1 MEKVQEQLDPELVVE
16 GEAERSWMRRL
27 GPGLITGAAD
37 DDPSGIATYS
47 QAGAQFGFG
56 LLWTML
62 LTYPLMVAIQLVS
75 ARMGRVDRRTGLA
88 TNLRRHYPPTVLFLA
103 VLVLF
108 VANTINIAADI
119 AAMGAAA
126 KLVLGGPVQ
135 LYVVL
140 LGVFSLLLQVFV
152 PYERYARYLKWLT
165 LTLFVYVA
173 IVFVIPFD
181 WKAVAFSIV
190 KPPITLSAPYLTT
203 VVAVLGT
210 TISPY
215 LFFWQASQEVEEI
228 RSSPGQRPLL
238 RAPLQATAQLK
249 RINLD
254 TWVGMGLSNGI
265 AFFYH
270 FVGGGN
276 AACSHHVEVNT
287 TADAAS
293 ALKPIAGNLAF
304 ALFSLG
310 IIGTGMLALPVLAGS
325 AAYAAAGTMKW
336 RNSLALQVN
345 LAKQFYAVIAVSI
358 LGGVALTFTHF
369 DPIKALYWS
378 AVING
383 LAAVPIMALVMLMS
397 GNQRIMG
404 GICRRWPAAASSAG
418 SLRRRWDWRQSAC
431 SGLASIGVC
440 LNRVVQTIIPA
451 GDDRSKK
458 KRSISAL
465 ASGPLGSV

>member
-1 MEKVQEQLDPELVVE
+1 MTTENLQDQLEPELVVE
-16 GEAERSWMRRL
+16 DKAERSWMRRL

-75 ARMGRVDRRTGLA
+75 ARMGRVTGTGLA
-88 TNLRRHYPPTVLFLA
+88 TNLRRHYPPA
-103 VLVLF
+103 VLYFAVLLLF

-140 LGVFSLLLQVFV
+140 LGIFSLLLQMFM

-165 LTLFVYVA
+165 LTLFAYVA
-173 IVFVIPFD
+173 IAFVIPVD
-181 WKAVAFSIV
+181 WKAVGLSIV
-190 KPPITLSAPYLTT
+190 KPPIVFSAPYLTT

-228 RSSPGQRPLL
+228 RSNPMQQPLL
-238 RAPLQATAQLK
+238 RAPVQATSQLK

-265 AFFYH
+265 AFFIMLS
-270 FVGGGN
+270 
-276 AACSHHVEVNT
+276 AAATLHAHHIEVNT

-383 LAAVPIMALVMLMS
+383 LAAVPVTALVMLMS
-397 GNQRIMG
+397 GNRRIMG
-404 GICRRWPAAASSAG
+404 EFAVGGLLRLVGWIATAAM
-418 SLRRRWDWRQSAC
+418 
-431 SGLASIGVC
+431 GLAAIGMFW
-440 LNRVVQTIIPA
+440 P
-451 GDDRSKK
+451 G
-458 KRSISAL
+458 
-465 ASGPLGSV
+465 

>member
-1 MEKVQEQLDPELVVE
+1 MKMAVEKIEEQLEPELAVE
-16 GEAERSWMRRL
+16 DKAERSWMTRL

-56 LLWTML
+56 LLWTMF

-75 ARMGRVDRRTGLA
+75 ARMGRVTGTGLA
-88 TNLRRHYPPTVLFLA
+88 TNLRRHYPPAVLYLA
-103 VLVLF
+103 VLLLF
-108 VANTINIAADI
+108 IANTINIAADI

-140 LGVFSLLLQVFV
+140 LGVFSLLLQMFM
-152 PYERYARYLKWLT
+152 PYECYARYLKWLT
-165 LTLFVYVA
+165 LTLFAYVA
-173 IVFVIPFD
+173 IAFVIPVD
-181 WKAVAFSIV
+181 WKAVALSIV
-190 KPPITLSAPYLTT
+190 KPPIVFSTPYLTT

-228 RSSPGQRPLL
+228 RSSPVQQPLL
-238 RAPLQATAQLK
+238 RAPLQAAAQLK

-265 AFFYH
+265 AFFIILS
-270 FVGGGN
+270 
-276 AACSHHVEVNT
+276 AAATLHAHHVEVNT

-293 ALKPIAGNLAF
+293 ALKPIAGNFAF

-310 IIGTGMLALPVLAGS
+310 IIGTGLLALPVLAGS

-383 LAAVPIMALVMLMS
+383 LAAVPVMALVMLMS
-397 GNQRIMG
+397 GNRRIMG
-404 GICRRWPAAASSAG
+404 EFAVGGVLRLVGWIATAAM
-418 SLRRRWDWRQSAC
+418 
-431 SGLASIGVC
+431 GLAAIGMFW
-440 LNRVVQTIIPA
+440 P
-451 GDDRSKK
+451 G
-458 KRSISAL
+458 
-465 ASGPLGSV
+465 